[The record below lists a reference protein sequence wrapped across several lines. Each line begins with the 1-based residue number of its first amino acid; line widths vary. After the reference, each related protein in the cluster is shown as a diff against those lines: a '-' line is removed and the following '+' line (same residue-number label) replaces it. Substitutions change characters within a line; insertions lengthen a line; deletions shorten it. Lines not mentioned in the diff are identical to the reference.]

1 MLAADAVAYAD
12 GGGIAFAATKPVHG
26 RKKVGNLLMAGAR
39 RGRDLGVVGM
49 RRVEING
56 EPGAV
61 FVRRDGE
68 PVGVVALEISEDQ
81 VQTIRAISNP
91 EKLGHLRRGPI
102 DVDLTTRWEHDQDPS
117 LGHGP
122 AGSDR

>member
-1 MLAADAVAYAD
+1 
-12 GGGIAFAATKPVHG
+12 VHG
-26 RKKVGNLLMAGAR
+26 RKKVGNLRMAGAR

-56 EPGAV
+56 EPGAI

-68 PVGVVALEISEDQ
+68 PVGVVALEISDDQ

-91 EKLGHLRRGPI
+91 EKIRHLRRGPI
-102 DVDLTTRWEHDQDPS
+102 DVDLAARWEPDQDPS
-117 LGHGP
+117 T
-122 AGSDR
+122 